1 MITPDH
7 ELPIST
13 QAKLLNISCGTV
25 YYLPRPTSSKD
36 LAIMRQLDELHL
48 KHPTMGARM
57 LRDQLNR
64 MGFEVG
70 RRPVSTLM
78 KKMGIVPLSCQK
90 NTSAKHPS
98 HKIYPYLLRAMKI
111 DRANQVW
118 ALDTTY
124 IPMAKGF
131 VYLTAVIDWASR
143 KVLAAKVAITLEAC
157 HAVEILGGG
166 QAYQKHG
173 YPQIVNVDQGSQ
185 FTAEVFVSLVTQS
198 GAQIR
203 MDGKGSWRDK
213 VLIERLWRTLKYDHV
228 YLHAYES
235 VSDARTKIL
244 HFLDWYNTQR
254 PHSSL
259 DKMTPDELYFKTL
272 PPALKAA

>member
-1 MITPDH
+1 MIAPDH
-7 ELPIST
+7 ELLIST
-13 QAKLLNISCGTV
+13 QAKLLNISRGTV
-25 YYLPRPTSSKD
+25 YYLPKPTSEKD
-36 LAIMRQLDELHL
+36 LALMRQIDELHL
-48 KHPTMGARM
+48 QHPTMGARM

-64 MGFEVG
+64 QDFKVG
-70 RRPVSTLM
+70 RRHVSSLM
-78 KKMGIVPLSCQK
+78 KKVGIAALSCQK
-90 NTSAKHPS
+90 NTIAKHPG
-98 HKIYPYLLRAMKI
+98 HKIHHYLLRTMKI

-143 KVLAAKVAITLEAC
+143 KVLAVKVAITLEAC
-157 HAVEILGGG
+157 HAVEALEE
-166 QAYQKHG
+166 AYQKHG

-185 FTAEVFVSLVTQS
+185 FTADAFVSLVTQS
-198 GAQIR
+198 EAQIS
-203 MDGKGSWRDK
+203 MDGRGSWRDN
-213 VLIERLWRTLKYDHV
+213 VFIERLWKTLKYDHV

-235 VSDARTKIL
+235 VADARAKIL

-259 DKMTPDELYFKTL
+259 DGMTPDEMYFKTL
-272 PPALKAA
+272 PPALKAT

>member
-1 MITPDH
+1 
-7 ELPIST
+7 
-13 QAKLLNISCGTV
+13 
-25 YYLPRPTSSKD
+25 
-36 LAIMRQLDELHL
+36 
-48 KHPTMGARM
+48 
-57 LRDQLNR
+57 
-64 MGFEVG
+64 
-70 RRPVSTLM
+70 M
-78 KKMGIVPLSCQK
+78 KKMGIAALSCQK
-90 NTSAKHPS
+90 NTSAKHPG

-157 HAVEILGGG
+157 HAVEVLEE
-166 QAYQKHG
+166 AYQKHG

-185 FTAEVFVSLVTQS
+185 FTADAFVSLVTQS
-198 GAQIR
+198 GAQIS
-203 MDGKGSWRDK
+203 MDGKGSWRDN
-213 VLIERLWRTLKYDHV
+213 VFIERLWKTLKYDHV

-235 VSDARTKIL
+235 VADAREKIL
-244 HFLDWYNTQR
+244 NFLDWYNTQR

-259 DKMTPDELYFKTL
+259 DRLQTKCI
-272 PPALKAA
+272 LKPCHQH

>member
-1 MITPDH
+1 MITQNHP
-7 ELPIST
+7 LPIST
-13 QAKLLNISCGTV
+13 QAKLLNISRGTV
-25 YYLPRPTSSKD
+25 YYLPKPTPSKD

-48 KHPTMGARM
+48 QHPTMGARM

-64 MGFEVG
+64 QGFRVG
-70 RRPVSTLM
+70 RRHVSTLM
-78 KKMGIVPLSCQK
+78 KKMGIAALSCQK
-90 NTSAKHPS
+90 NTSAKHPG

-157 HAVEILGGG
+157 HAVEVLEE
-166 QAYQKHG
+166 AYQKHG

-185 FTAEVFVSLVTQS
+185 FTAQAFVDLVTQS
-198 GAQIR
+198 GAQIS
-203 MDGKGSWRDK
+203 MDGKGSWRDN
-213 VLIERLWRTLKYDHV
+213 VFIERLWKTLKYDHV

-235 VSDARTKIL
+235 VADARQKIL
-244 HFLDWYNTQR
+244 NFLDWYNTQR

-259 DKMTPDELYFKTL
+259 DRMTPDEAYFKTL
-272 PPALKAA
+272 PSALKAA